1 MSEKRRLALVVDMY
15 GCPNRCRHCWLG
27 HMPNRVMEEESDEWL
42 VELFKPYFEEIEF
55 YSWLREPDFAPDYR
69 TRWQR
74 DQELSVNARPER
86 FELASFWRLV
96 RDADY
101 ARFLKESGVKCVQLT
116 FFGLEATT
124 DRYVGRPGAFRE
136 LLKATDILLANGIA
150 PRWQVFINEENREE
164 IIQLLK
170 LTEELKLKERTEAI
184 GSAFRFFVH
193 AGSCDGENAKLYP
206 IRIRKQDI
214 PEELIPYYLNYQ
226 ENYPE
231 SELCQR
237 WQDDD
242 SCFVPHNEGDIVLN
256 VANNYDLFFNFTN
269 MHPVWKIGNLK
280 SDPIE
285 DVVRRVVEEDIWALR
300 EARRITLGQLVR
312 LYGDFQSKRA
322 FEEEDYKMYLLN
334 RHLEANQFRFVT
346 LREAP
351 ELLEKAAAWFHEK
364 WGVPEEAYRECMEP
378 YLQGESEYGWYLCL
392 QNERIVS
399 GLGVIANDFHDRPD
413 LTPNICA
420 VYTEEDCRG
429 QGLAGRLLNMA
440 VEDLRARGIT
450 PVYLL
455 TDHIGFYERYGWQFL
470 DFVQGEGEETPSRMY
485 IHH

>member
-1 MSEKRRLALVVDMY
+1 MY

-27 HMPNRVMEEESDEWL
+27 HMPNRVMEEGSDEWL
-42 VELFKPYFEEIEF
+42 VELFKPFFEEIEF

-69 TRWQR
+69 NRWQR

-96 RDADY
+96 RDDDY
-101 ARFLKESGVKCVQLT
+101 VRFLKETGVKCVQLT

-136 LLKATDILLANGIA
+136 LLKATDILLDNGIA
-150 PRWQVFINEENREE
+150 PRWQVFINEENRDE
-164 IIQLLK
+164 IVSLLK
-170 LTEELKLKERTEAI
+170 LAEERELRERTAAI
-184 GSAFRFFVH
+184 GSTFRFFVH
-193 AGSCDGENAKLYP
+193 AGSCDGENARLYP

-214 PEELIPYYLNYQ
+214 PEELIPYYLNY
-226 ENYPE
+226 EDNHPE

-237 WQDDD
+237 WQDAD
-242 SCFVPHNEGDIVLN
+242 SCFVPHNDGDIVLY

-269 MHPVWKIGNLK
+269 MHPSWKIGNLK
-280 SDPIE
+280 NDPIAE
-285 DVVRRVVEEDIWALR
+285 LVRRIREEDIPALR

-312 LYGDFQSKRA
+312 LYGDFQSQRA
-322 FEEEDYKMYLLN
+322 FEEDDYKMYLLN
-334 RHLEANQFRFVT
+334 RHLETGQFRFVT
-346 LREAP
+346 LREVPARK
-351 ELLEKAAAWFHEK
+351 EEAAAWFSEK
-364 WGVPEEAYRECMEP
+364 WGVPSEAYLECMDS
-378 YLQGESEYGWYLCL
+378 YLKGESEYGWYLGL

-429 QGLAGRLLNMA
+429 KGLAGRLLSMA
-440 VEDLRARGIT
+440 VEDLRSRGVS
-450 PVYLL
+450 PVYLVS
-455 TDHIGFYERYGWQFL
+455 DHIGFYERYGWQFL
-470 DFVQGEGEETPSRMY
+470 CHVQGDGEDHLTRMY
-485 IHH
+485 VHY